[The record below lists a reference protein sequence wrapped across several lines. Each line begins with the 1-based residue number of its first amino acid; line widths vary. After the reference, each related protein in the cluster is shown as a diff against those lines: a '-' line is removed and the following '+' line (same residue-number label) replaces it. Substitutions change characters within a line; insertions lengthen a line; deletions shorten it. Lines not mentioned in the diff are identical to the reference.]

1 MNLAA
6 RVRSLITVRLRLAAL
21 LGLAVAVTIWLS
33 SMVLETTRQLDTS
46 LQGLAGREL
55 PAAVQ
60 LGTLRQSFLR
70 AVVAERSL
78 LFQSMATDGAK
89 ALVAEHGASVA
100 AAAAAWQELGRLVPT
115 AVDGATFP
123 SAFQTWQ
130 EASKET
136 LEILAEDT
144 PSARRDA
151 IDTSMGAGEE
161 AAVAVRASLDAVAGK
176 VGELAA
182 AAARAA
188 SEKVATAEQSFTQ
201 SLTFGIVV
209 LVLFG
214 IVIIASVVRPLVRV
228 QRMMAQVAS
237 GGGDLTQRLGT
248 GGGGEITALATA
260 FNRFLDGLAEMVGKI
275 RTTANDVSAAAR
287 QVDVVSDGLRQNA
300 DLLGQRIEAAG
311 SAAVRV
317 REITDVAAGSTTQ
330 LSASIREIAQN
341 SQQSAETSSSGVQ
354 LVETT
359 WREVDAM
366 GKDSGEI
373 RRMLDVIGSI
383 ARQTNL
389 LALNASVEAARA
401 GAAGAG
407 FAVVA
412 ERVKSLSIE
421 TSKATTEIGSRVD
434 RFLERVEQTVRSM
447 GSIKKV
453 IADVEIATNSN
464 ASAVEEQSAVTQEFA
479 NSFGSIA
486 QSSSEIAGELE
497 SLSRVAESSR
507 NDAASART
515 SAQQLSGS
523 AQQLERLV
531 GQFRVD

>member
-1 MNLAA
+1 
-6 RVRSLITVRLRLAAL
+6 
-21 LGLAVAVTIWLS
+21 
-33 SMVLETTRQLDTS
+33 
-46 LQGLAGREL
+46 
-55 PAAVQ
+55 
-60 LGTLRQSFLR
+60 
-70 AVVAERSL
+70 
-78 LFQSMATDGAK
+78 
-89 ALVAEHGASVA
+89 
-100 AAAAAWQELGRLVPT
+100 
-115 AVDGATFP
+115 
-123 SAFQTWQ
+123 
-130 EASKET
+130 
-136 LEILAEDT
+136 
-144 PSARRDA
+144 
-151 IDTSMGAGEE
+151 
-161 AAVAVRASLDAVAGK
+161 
-176 VGELAA
+176 
-182 AAARAA
+182 
-188 SEKVATAEQSFTQ
+188 
-201 SLTFGIVV
+201 
-209 LVLFG
+209 
-214 IVIIASVVRPLVRV
+214 
-228 QRMMAQVAS
+228 
-237 GGGDLTQRLGT
+237 
-248 GGGGEITALATA
+248 
-260 FNRFLDGLAEMVGKI
+260 
-275 RTTANDVSAAAR
+275 
-287 QVDVVSDGLRQNA
+287 
-300 DLLGQRIEAAG
+300 
-311 SAAVRV
+311 
-317 REITDVAAGSTTQ
+317 
-330 LSASIREIAQN
+330 
-341 SQQSAETSSSGVQ
+341 
-354 LVETT
+354 
-359 WREVDAM
+359 M

-389 LALNASVEAARA
+389 LALHASVEAARA